1 MNKKKTLTI
10 CLVIIAVCLL
20 IAIVGLFTNRSEKRQ
35 PTAEETAAYAAYS
48 IDWQKE
54 TGMEGTDAEIILSF
68 CEANG
73 EKTIGANVYQIYASA
88 ELGDYLHAFGEM
100 MEIARLHDILYI
112 QYTTHEGDM
121 ITLGYDDQGQ
131 CEKSVYDASED
142 TMYYETRETV
152 EVWTKFRSGIQWG
165 A

>member
-1 MNKKKTLTI
+1 
-10 CLVIIAVCLL
+10 
-20 IAIVGLFTNRSEKRQ
+20 
-35 PTAEETAAYAAYS
+35 
-48 IDWQKE
+48 
-54 TGMEGTDAEIILSF
+54 
-68 CEANG
+68 
-73 EKTIGANVYQIYASA
+73 
-88 ELGDYLHAFGEM
+88 
-100 MEIARLHDILYI
+100 
-112 QYTTHEGDM
+112 M